1 MVVAIDWDPNEPH
14 CVYAGTDRGV
24 ILRSRD
30 RGVSWE
36 ILSVRLPTVAVG
48 ALVVGPVAERS
59 IWHKRALALAVGDV
73 RITHVQKLK
82 APEMRFIVHGP
93 P

>member
-14 CVYAGTDRGV
+14 CVYAGTDRGT

-36 ILSVRLPTVAVG
+36 ALPVRLPTVAVG
-48 ALVVGPVAERS
+48 ALVVGSA
-59 IWHKRALALAVGDV
+59 A
-73 RITHVQKLK
+73 
-82 APEMRFIVHGP
+82 
-93 P
+93 